1 MRRRQTKLSLFAEK
15 EADMAMHNK
24 ETQRGNTILVKTFE
38 DTSHNEISAE

>member
-1 MRRRQTKLSLFAEK
+1 
-15 EADMAMHNK
+15 MAMHNK